1 MKILIAV
8 VAAGWLAG
16 CSALAPKLE
25 TPTVE
30 LMGVQVLSGDMFS
43 QRFLVHVKVQNPNDI
58 EVPVASIEFTAF
70 LMGDRFGEGASYNR
84 FVLPALGEAEFDM
97 YITTNFVSG
106 FGRLVSRMGGQKLE
120 NVAYEISGKLHLDK
134 GLLRTIPFNH
144 KGLVNFSK
152 ASKGQPGKAGS

>member
-1 MKILIAV
+1 
-8 VAAGWLAG
+8 
-16 CSALAPKLE
+16 
-25 TPTVE
+25 
-30 LMGVQVLSGDMFS
+30 
-43 QRFLVHVKVQNPNDI
+43 
-58 EVPVASIEFTAF
+58 
-70 LMGDRFGEGASYNR
+70 
-84 FVLPALGEAEFDM
+84 M